1 MKCLYSPEFLV
12 AICNMTKPTYVNSC
26 LRKFDELETKINETL
41 SLTEERFIV
50 SLEKD
55 DQEIFR
61 QQKLEARIVEI
72 EWAIVELEKRIKSFN
87 WDSTLMTIL
96 DLEENVTNLQRQM
109 QNITVNEETLAEDP
123 LDYDS
128 MRFV

>member
-1 MKCLYSPEFLV
+1 
-12 AICNMTKPTYVNSC
+12 MTKPRYVNSC

-109 QNITVNEETLAEDP
+109 QNLTVNEETLAEDP